1 MYLFI
6 YLFIFLM
13 KFVLF
18 QEDRSPAF
26 FASKKG
32 HTQTLALLL
41 ENKADA
47 YAKDRVCYIIIVIYN
62 FATKYK
68 LQICCVRCVFI

>member
-1 MYLFI
+1 
-6 YLFIFLM
+6 M

-41 ENKADA
+41 ENNADVNSQ
-47 YAKDRVCYIIIVIYN
+47 D
-62 FATKYK
+62 
-68 LQICCVRCVFI
+68 QVFKSEHSHMLMH